1 MLRVLLEDE
10 SICKVL
16 QDRFINKSTYHA
28 SRDENTRTR
37 EFVERK
43 RMQISQAKKHR
54 QNQSSKKLGTSIGSK
69 LKVKNMTTPCNSGT
83 DLKAK
88 QHLRRAFVMEM
99 PTSVTDAT
107 ILIKVEHALVNT
119 VALIKSAL
127 TLFYTTQ
134 ELESHWY
141 WFYSA
146 KEQKF
151 KYNFIEPSTFFD
163 STPMGKDG
171 DACTGLYFRIINAA
185 SVIHKPEFNFN
196 LYLKNSENKRD
207 QWSVYSMPGHVQP
220 VPHPTLS
227 SWDNFDT
234 GWV

>member
-1 MLRVLLEDE
+1 
-10 SICKVL
+10 
-16 QDRFINKSTYHA
+16 
-28 SRDENTRTR
+28 
-37 EFVERK
+37 
-43 RMQISQAKKHR
+43 MQISQAKKHR
-54 QNQSSKKLGTSIGSK
+54 QDQSAKKLATSIGSK

-107 ILIKVEHALVNT
+107 IQVEHALVDM
-119 VALIKSAL
+119 VALIKSAI

-185 SVIHKPEFNFN
+185 SVIHKPEFNFI
-196 LYLKNSENKRD
+196 LYLLKTNETSALSIQCLGIQSQYLTRLFR
-207 QWSVYSMPGHVQP
+207 GGT
-220 VPHPTLS
+220 TLTRAGFYEERTRPKKLLAS
-227 SWDNFDT
+227 ST
-234 GWV
+234 ARTA